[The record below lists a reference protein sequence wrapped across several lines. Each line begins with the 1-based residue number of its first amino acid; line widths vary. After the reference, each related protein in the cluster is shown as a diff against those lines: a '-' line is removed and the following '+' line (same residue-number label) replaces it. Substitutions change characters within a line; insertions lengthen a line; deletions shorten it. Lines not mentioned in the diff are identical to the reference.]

1 MDRGF
6 CLAAMTTQPKPEPR
20 PVERPTTVAEK
31 EIVIR
36 REFQASIDEIRAL
49 REKHAEWVRYTRQ
62 P

>member
-1 MDRGF
+1 
-6 CLAAMTTQPKPEPR
+6 MTTQPKPEPR
-20 PVERPTTVAEK
+20 PIERPTTVAEK